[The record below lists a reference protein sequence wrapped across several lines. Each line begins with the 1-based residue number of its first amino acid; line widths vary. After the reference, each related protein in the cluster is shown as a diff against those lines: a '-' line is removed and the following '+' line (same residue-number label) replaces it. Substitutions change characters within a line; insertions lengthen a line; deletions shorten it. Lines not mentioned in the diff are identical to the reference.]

1 MKQKYVILKN
11 TKKNE
16 LIIKEFAELNKD
28 AFTLMCE
35 ETFHDKLVESAI
47 NKGSQALMATL
58 RTKNMYPNAIY
69 AAQIA
74 EEVVNLYKSKDADS
88 MELYFDDKEI
98 VTEGRDAPE
107 PLDDSASESVEID
120 ALLEDDVS
128 ESIDDNEIDAKI
140 IPIRAADSDDADADN
155 GQ

>member
-1 MKQKYVILKN
+1 MKQKYLILKN
-11 TKKNE
+11 DEKNE

-47 NKGSQALMATL
+47 NKGSQALIATL

-74 EEVVNLYKSKDADS
+74 AEVVNLYKSKDADS

-107 PLDDSASESVEID
+107 PLDDSESESVEID
-120 ALLEDDVS
+120 ELLEDDVS
-128 ESIDDNEIDAKI
+128 ESIDDNEIDDKI
-140 IPIRAADSDDADADN
+140 IPIRVADSDAADAGN

>member
-28 AFTLMCE
+28 VFTLMCE

-47 NKGSQALMATL
+47 NKGSQALIATL
-58 RTKNMYPNAIY
+58 RTKNMYPNAIC

-107 PLDDSASESVEID
+107 PLDDSESESVEID
-120 ALLEDDVS
+120 ELLEDDVS

>member
-35 ETFHDKLVESAI
+35 ETFHGELVESAI
-47 NKGSQALMATL
+47 NKGSQALIATL
-58 RTKNMYPNAIY
+58 RTKNMYPTAIC

-98 VTEGRDAPE
+98 LTKGRGSPE
-107 PLDDSASESVEID
+107 PLDDSESESVEID
-120 ALLEDDVS
+120 ELFEDDVS
-128 ESIDDNEIDAKI
+128 ESIDDNEIDELI
-140 IPIRAADSDDADADN
+140 IPIKAADSDAADVDN
-155 GQ
+155 GL

>member
-98 VTEGRDAPE
+98 VTEGRDALE

-120 ALLEDDVS
+120 ELLEDDVS
-128 ESIDDNEIDAKI
+128 ESIDDNEIDDII
-140 IPIRAADSDDADADN
+140 IPIKAADSDAADADN
-155 GQ
+155 GL

>member
-35 ETFHDKLVESAI
+35 ETFHDKLVKSAI
-47 NKGSQALMATL
+47 KKGSQALIATL
-58 RTKNMYPNAIY
+58 RTKNMYPNTIY

-74 EEVVNLYKSKDADS
+74 AEVVNLYKSKDADS

-107 PLDDSASESVEID
+107 PLDDSESESVEID
-120 ALLEDDVS
+120 ELLEDDVS